1 MDKIN
6 VIGQMDNSDHTLE
19 SANRVYGK
27 DGIAPS
33 LNTCGGGQRE
43 PKVLEVEVIGGMG
56 EQVSNN
62 GTQYYQQDRVY
73 NTETISPAL
82 NACGEGLVPKV
93 VDCVAMRGRYPDE
106 NTASEQTLEV
116 YSEKISHS
124 ITTVQKDN
132 LVMIRQKTNEDL
144 FKNWV
149 WMIDGQKYLIRIRK
163 LTPRECWRLMDFS
176 DEDFEKAQAVNSN
189 TQLYKQA
196 GNSIV
201 KNVLC
206 EVFKELIE

>member
-1 MDKIN
+1 MN
-6 VIGQMDNSDHTLE
+6 TL
-19 SANRVYGK
+19 
-27 DGIAPS
+27 
-33 LNTCGGGQRE
+33 
-43 PKVLEVEVIGGMG
+43 PKVECIGNVGGLATQSRSVYLPDGVSPTLQAGMTHG
-56 EQVSNN
+56 
-62 GTQYYQQDRVY
+62 
-73 NTETISPAL
+73 NT
-82 NACGEGLVPKV
+82 VPYIIEKR

-116 YSEKISHS
+116 YSEKTSHS